1 MSNTLYKS
9 KYLNIYHR
17 RTGLGFMYDTCDYD
31 DCSHTLV
38 FELIFISIYIS
49 LPWKSKEWTC
59 ESSTYGIETYKTVYK
74 KWYDIF
80 DQLYV
85 RFGNRCWFIEMPWYL
100 DWTYTAVQLK
110 SKSWIVEDY
119 KSRKNHFRF
128 KKYFPNIFN
137 INNEQDWKYNASE
150 DFKSQIYYDYVYTY
164 EPLKQTSNC
173 RYYVCERCW
182 RPKWFKWTDLFSL
195 KQRVIE
201 VEFSEGM
208 GPNKDSWKGGTIACS
223 FKIKDGE
230 TAEECIRRMEKEY
243 VF

>member
-9 KYLNIYHR
+9 KYLNVYHG
-17 RTGLGFMYDTCDYD
+17 RTGLGFMYDTCDYN

-38 FELIFISIYIS
+38 IELIFISIYIS

-59 ESSTYGIETYKTVYK
+59 ESSKYGIETYRTVYK

-85 RFGNRCWFIEMPWYL
+85 RFGSRCWFIEMPWYL
-100 DWTYTAVQLK
+100 DWTYTAVK
-110 SKSWIVEDY
+110 FKDCDKWIVDSY
-119 KSRKNHFRF
+119 LTRKANRHKFF
-128 KKYFPNIFN
+128 K
-137 INNEQDWKYNASE
+137 
-150 DFKSQIYYDYVYTY
+150 QIYIINPIMRFTDLEWENQAIKSTY
-164 EPLKQTSNC
+164 EYKYTPLNQTSIC
-173 RYYVCERCW
+173 EYYVCERCW
-182 RPKWFKWTDLFSL
+182 RPKWFKWTDLFSI
-195 KQRVIE
+195 KHRVIE

-208 GPNKDSWKGGTIACS
+208 GPNKDSWKGGTMACS